1 MEGIRN
7 SRRRSRMPNNPPQS
21 TTSSLKHTGRREWE
35 HELEAS
41 ASAGCM
47 AEVRHI
53 ARISWPKRV
62 AHVNNNIYA
71 FSVGY
76 TAAAEENDDGGNERL
91 WYGYERTCR
100 SGGRKFN
107 AGGEGLPH
115 GFSASVSASSAP
127 RLDEIWSFI
136 QTLSIQ
142 PQAGR
147 CFRTGCCKS

>member
-7 SRRRSRMPNNPPQS
+7 SRRRSRMPNNPPQF

-47 AEVRHI
+47 AEVRHS

-62 AHVNNNIYA
+62 AQVNNNIYA

-76 TAAAEENDDGGNERL
+76 TAAAAENDDGGNERL
-91 WYGYERTCR
+91 CVWIRTNMSIR
-100 SGGRKFN
+100 W
-107 AGGEGLPH
+107 E
-115 GFSASVSASSAP
+115 
-127 RLDEIWSFI
+127 EI
-136 QTLSIQ
+136 
-142 PQAGR
+142 QAGKAR
-147 CFRTGCCKS
+147 RMVFALVFQPPQPLDLMKFGPSSRPCLFNFKPDVAFGTGCCKS